1 MAYIRQAMKSNTDFN
16 IDVVSIQE
24 CEDGG
29 ATCTLSLD
37 KKALHL
43 LAQAGFIAI
52 LTKALEDYGDN

>member
-1 MAYIRQAMKSNTDFN
+1 MKSNTDFN

-52 LTKALEDYGDN
+52 LTKALEDYADS